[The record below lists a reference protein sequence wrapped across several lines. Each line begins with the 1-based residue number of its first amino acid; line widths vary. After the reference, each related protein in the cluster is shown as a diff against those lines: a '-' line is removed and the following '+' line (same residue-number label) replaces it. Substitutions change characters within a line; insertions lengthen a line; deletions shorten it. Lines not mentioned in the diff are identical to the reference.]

1 MVSSSNKGARRSV
14 GDDEVLDAARGCLL
28 AVGVRRTTLT
38 DVARAVG
45 LSRPTL
51 YRRWPDLR
59 RLVADVAAREWR
71 TTLAAALDG
80 AEPGAAADALPELV
94 ERLVHCVRAL
104 RELPLLRKIVEVDPE
119 QLLPYV
125 FDRRGSS
132 QQQVLDLVQ
141 RDVVAGVAEG
151 WVRPGDPAAMARSLL
166 LTAQS
171 FVLSASTMTVVPGDP
186 DLDALDAEFRVL
198 VSRYLAPERAA
209 A

>member
-1 MVSSSNKGARRSV
+1 LV

-38 DVARAVG
+38 DVARAAG

-59 RLVADVAAREWR
+59 RLVADVTAREWR
-71 TTLAAALDG
+71 DTVRSALDG
-80 AEPGAAADALPELV
+80 SESAGVDGSLDGLV

-104 RELPLLRKIVEVDPE
+104 RELPLLRKIIEVDPE
-119 QLLPYV
+119 LLLPYV
-125 FDRRGSS
+125 FERRGTS
-132 QQQVLDLVQ
+132 QQQVLDLVE
-141 RDVVAGVAEG
+141 RDVADGIAHG
-151 WVRPGDPAAMARSLL
+151 WVRPGDPAAIARSLL

-171 FVLSASTMTVVPGDP
+171 FVLSGATMARVPGDP
-186 DLDALDAEFRVL
+186 GLDVLDTEFRVMIT
-198 VSRYLAPERAA
+198 RYLRPDRALA